1 MTPRQPIPISRI
13 RVDGGTQ
20 PRAALD
26 FEAIEDYSVAMG
38 AGAQF
43 PPVTVF
49 YDGTDYWLADGFH
62 RVKAAYAAGHDT
74 IESEVHQGTL
84 QDAQWYSFSANRTNG
99 LRRTTDDKQRAVR
112 AALGHPNGAE
122 LSNRQ
127 IAAHVGVV
135 EATVRNWRE
144 KLTAQIAQSPRREG
158 RDGRTINVTKIGKA
172 SGSQHAPVA
181 TTEAPGTDALLLTVS
196 HAGPDYEV
204 PAPPAPTRTT
214 RAQRIDRLARST
226 LSFIE
231 ATKHLAH
238 LIGWLG
244 ETAGEFDTAEMLLS
258 NVGNAIAAVAA
269 EIERTA
275 LAADPLNATRLEVQ
289 EK

>member
-43 PPVTVF
+43 PPVAVF
-49 YDGTDYWLADGFH
+49 HDGTNYWLADGFH
-62 RVKAAYAAGHDT
+62 RLKAAYAAGHDT

-84 QDAQWYSFSANRTNG
+84 EDAQWYSFSANRTNG

-158 RDGRTINVTKIGKA
+158 RDGRTINITKIGKT
-172 SGSQHAPVA
+172 S
-181 TTEAPGTDALLLTVS
+181 GTDPLLPAVTN
-196 HAGPDYEV
+196 AGPDYEAPAS
-204 PAPPAPTRTT
+204 PAPGRTT
-214 RAQRIDRLARST
+214 RAQRIDRLARLT
-226 LSFIE
+226 VSFLE
-231 ATKHLAH
+231 TTKRLAH
-238 LIGWLG
+238 LVGWLG
-244 ETAGEFDTAEMLLS
+244 ETFGDFEQAEQMLS
-258 NVGNAIAAVAA
+258 NASNSIAAVSA
-269 EIERTA
+269 EIERKA
-275 LAADPLNATRLEVQ
+275 VAADPLNASRFGIEENQ
-289 EK
+289 S